1 MRSSRIEETDMKAPI
16 TLAIALALGPLL
28 ATAQSTIYQSN
39 DKSGPVFSD
48 TPPSPGATPIELK
61 PLNVIETP
69 KIAPSAAS
77 QDAAPAAYN
86 QLLITSPANDDTIW
100 VGAGNVQLQIFLQ
113 PPLNST
119 MGDTLQV
126 SVNGNVQPRG
136 YTTNSISIPT
146 ERFTV
151 RDDSDSIEQ
160 TVQVAVVSTTGKVL
174 IQSPPVRLYLRRH
187 IQYNRATPR

>member
-1 MRSSRIEETDMKAPI
+1 MKAPI

-151 RDDSDSIEQ
+151 RDDTDSIEQ